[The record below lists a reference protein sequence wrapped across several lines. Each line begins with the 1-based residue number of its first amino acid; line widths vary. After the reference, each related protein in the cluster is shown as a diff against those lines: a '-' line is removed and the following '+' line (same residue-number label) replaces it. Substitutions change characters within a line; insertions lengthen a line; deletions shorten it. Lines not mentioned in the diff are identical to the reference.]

1 MILIVAC
8 IKPVVPR
15 RTKVTPNDIKKAVH
29 EAQDVCTESKKTP
42 MCRIMWDRVDELSHA
57 LARQEELKAEQ
68 EPDLWDE
75 LETREYD
82 V

>member
-1 MILIVAC
+1 MVLLIFAC
-8 IKPVVPR
+8 SRPVVP

-29 EAQDVCTESKKTP
+29 EAQDACTESKKTP
-42 MCRIMWDRVDELSHA
+42 MCRIMWDRVNDLTHA
-57 LARQEELKAEQ
+57 FARQEEEEQ

>member
-1 MILIVAC
+1 MLVLAC
-8 IKPVVPR
+8 TGPVFPQR
-15 RTKVTPNDIKKAVH
+15 PKVTPSDIKRAVQ
-29 EAQDVCTESKKTP
+29 EAHDACTESKKAP
-42 MCRIMWDRVDELSHA
+42 MCRIMWDRVNDLTHA